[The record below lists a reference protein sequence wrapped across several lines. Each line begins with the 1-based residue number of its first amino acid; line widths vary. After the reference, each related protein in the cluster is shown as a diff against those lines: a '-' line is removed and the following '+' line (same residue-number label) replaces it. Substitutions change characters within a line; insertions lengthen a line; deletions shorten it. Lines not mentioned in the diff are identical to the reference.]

1 MIFFMITET
10 KQSLLGVHRLS
21 KVLEYFVVLVHS
33 SSTFNHL
40 FVCLPICI
48 VCINQLMLLI
58 SLDAFFYQT
67 LSFISTGIDWKFVLN
82 KCQNFY

>member
-10 KQSLLGVHRLS
+10 KQLLLGVHRLL

-33 SSTFNHL
+33 SNPFNHL

-58 SLDAFFYQT
+58 SLDAFFIKRCH
-67 LSFISTGIDWKFVLN
+67 SFRLESIGKFCF
-82 KCQNFY
+82 K